1 MEFFEVCYITFF
13 TKFRGNVFKV
23 KDYWY
28 SQNQQELAENT
39 QLQFVQK
46 QSSTPLNR
54 FATSLDIRSLVAQY
68 GTPLYLIDEDT
79 LHAKAH
85 ELHRAY
91 SRFKGPV
98 KVAYSIKANFSPA
111 VVHAFMKDGLT
122 FDLTSLG
129 ELHFIKQCKA
139 DPENVIYTSV
149 TEEAEEYA
157 EVLKSGVRR
166 IVVSSH
172 KGMMNL
178 ALAAGQVGV
187 RPLTMIRVN
196 PEVATDAK
204 VRASY
209 KNGKFGVPFNG
220 GTIDSA
226 TKMVKYLMGSDL
238 LKFEGFHF
246 HLGSQITD
254 FSCYTHALD
263 KMDAFMTKMK
273 KEYPNFQV
281 STFDIGGG
289 TPVFYND
296 PVPTPAEMAQN
307 HLERL
312 NRLAETQGIFTLM
325 IESGRFLVA
334 ESSILVSRIVN
345 TKEYNEHKIV
355 IVDAGYH
362 ILLDAALLKQEY
374 PQEIIPVVDSEDH
387 TTGLATPKN
396 THLAGRLC
404 DTYDVF
410 PLSKASDMS
419 GAEVGNLVTFYNV
432 GAYSVV
438 FNMPFHCQ
446 TKPPIVM
453 KDSDGKYRLVR
464 KGTTYEHLFVEEGG
478 DIA

>member
-1 MEFFEVCYITFF
+1 
-13 TKFRGNVFKV
+13 
-23 KDYWY
+23 
-28 SQNQQELAENT
+28 LAENSQI
-39 QLQFVQK
+39 QLVPK
-46 QSSTPLNR
+46 QTSAQLNR
-54 FATSLDIRSLVAQY
+54 FATPLDVKGLVKQY
-68 GTPLYLIDEDT
+68 GTPLYLVDEDT
-79 LHAKAH
+79 LHAKAR
-85 ELHRAY
+85 ELQRAY
-91 SRFKGPV
+91 SKFKGPV
-98 KVAYSIKANFSPA
+98 NVAYSIKANFSPA
-111 VVHAFMKDGLT
+111 IVRAFMKDGLT

-139 DPENVIYTSV
+139 DPENIIYTSV
-149 TEEAEEYA
+149 TEEAEEYV
-157 EVLKSGVRR
+157 EVLRSGVRR

-187 RPLTMIRVN
+187 RPLTMIRIN

-226 TKMVKYLMGSDL
+226 AKMVKYLMGSDL

-281 STFDIGGG
+281 NTFDIGGG

-307 HLERL
+307 HLARL
-312 NRLAETQGIFTLM
+312 NLLAESHGIFTLM

-374 PQEIIPVVDSEDH
+374 PQEVIPVVDSQDR

-419 GAEVGNLVTFYNV
+419 GADVGNYVSFYNV

-446 TKPPIVM
+446 TKPPVVM

-464 KGTTYEHLFVEEGG
+464 KGTTYEQLFVEEGG
-478 DIA
+478 DIVV

>member
-1 MEFFEVCYITFF
+1 MVE
-13 TKFRGNVFKV
+13 N
-23 KDYWY
+23 
-28 SQNQQELAENT
+28 SQI
-39 QLQFVQK
+39 QLVEK
-46 QSSTPLNR
+46 PTTVNLNR
-54 FATSLDIRSLVAQY
+54 FVKPVDINKLVAQY
-68 GTPLYLIDEDT
+68 GTPLYLIDENT
-79 LHAKAH
+79 LHAKAK

-91 SRFKGPV
+91 SKFNGQV
-98 KVAYSIKANFSPA
+98 KVAYSIKANFTPA
-111 VVHAFMKDGLT
+111 VVKAFMKDGIA

-129 ELHFIKQCKA
+129 ELYFIKRCKA

-149 TEEAEEYA
+149 TEELEEYI
-157 EVLKSGVRR
+157 EVLQSGVRR
-166 IVVSSH
+166 IVVSSFN
-172 KGMMNL
+172 GMTNL
-178 ALAAGQVGV
+178 SKAASKVGLGA
-187 RPLTMIRVN
+187 PLTMIRVN
-196 PEVATDAK
+196 PEVSVKAE

-209 KNGKFGVPFNG
+209 RNSKFGVPFNG

-226 TKMVKYLMGSDL
+226 AKMIKHLMRSDL

-263 KMDAFMTKMK
+263 KMDAFIIKMK
-273 KEYPNFQV
+273 KENPAFQV
-281 STFDIGGG
+281 NTFDIGGG
-289 TPVFYND
+289 TPIFYND
-296 PVPTPAEMAQN
+296 PVPTPAQMAEN
-307 HLERL
+307 HISKL
-312 NRLAETQGIFTLM
+312 NQLAETHGTSTLM

-374 PQEIIPVVDSEDH
+374 PQEVVPVVSDSKDK
-387 TTGLATPKN
+387 TTVLATVKN

-410 PLSKASDMS
+410 PLSKASNLS
-419 GAEVGNLVTFYNV
+419 ESKVGRYISFYNV

-453 KDSDGKYRLVR
+453 KDSDGKFRLVR
-464 KGTTYEHLFVEEGG
+464 KGTTQDQLFREEGG
-478 DIA
+478 ELE

>member
-1 MEFFEVCYITFF
+1 MVENSQVQLV
-13 TKFRGNVFKV
+13 TKPTT
-23 KDYWY
+23 
-28 SQNQQELAENT
+28 AA
-39 QLQFVQK
+39 
-46 QSSTPLNR
+46 LNR
-54 FATSLDIRSLVAQY
+54 FATPLDIKDLVAHY
-68 GTPLYLIDEDT
+68 GTPLYLVDEDT
-79 LHAKAH
+79 LHAKAR
-85 ELHRAY
+85 ELQRAY
-91 SRFKGPV
+91 SKFKGPV

-111 VVHAFMKDGLT
+111 VVKSFMKDGLT

-129 ELHFIKQCKA
+129 ELHFIHQCKA

-149 TEEAEEYA
+149 TEEAEEYV

-166 IVVSSH
+166 VVVSSH
-172 KGMMNL
+172 NGMINL
-178 ALAAGQVGV
+178 AKAAGKVGT
-187 RPLTMIRVN
+187 RPLAMIRVN

-226 TKMVKYLMGSDL
+226 TKMVKHMMGSDL
-238 LKFEGFHF
+238 LRFEGFHF

-273 KEYPNFQV
+273 KENPNFQV
-281 STFDIGGG
+281 NTFDIGGG

-307 HLERL
+307 HVGRL
-312 NRLAETQGIFTLM
+312 NQLAETHGSFTLM

-374 PQEIIPVVDSEDH
+374 PQEVIPVIDAKDR
-387 TTGLATPKN
+387 TTSLAAPKN

-410 PLSKASDMS
+410 PLSKVSDMS
-419 GAEVGNLVTFYNV
+419 GANVDNLVSFYNV

-446 TKPPIVM
+446 TKPPVVM

-464 KGTTYEHLFVEEGG
+464 KGTTYEQLFVEEGG

>member
-1 MEFFEVCYITFF
+1 MVE
-13 TKFRGNVFKV
+13 N
-23 KDYWY
+23 
-28 SQNQQELAENT
+28 SQI
-39 QLQFVQK
+39 QLVEK
-46 QSSTPLNR
+46 PTSVNLNR
-54 FATSLDIRSLVAQY
+54 FVKPVDIHKLVAQY

-79 LHAKAH
+79 LHAKAK
-85 ELHRAY
+85 ELHKAY
-91 SRFKGPV
+91 SKFKGQV
-98 KVAYSIKANFSPA
+98 KVAYSIKANFTPA
-111 VVHAFMKDGLT
+111 VIKAFMKDGIA

-129 ELHFIKQCKA
+129 ELYFIKQCKV
-139 DPENVIYTSV
+139 DPESIIYTSV
-149 TEEAEEYA
+149 TEELEEYI
-157 EVLKSGVRR
+157 EVLQSGVRR
-166 IVVSSH
+166 IVVSSFN
-172 KGMMNL
+172 GMTNL
-178 ALAAGQVGV
+178 AKAASKVC
-187 RPLTMIRVN
+187 RDAMPMPLTMIRVN
-196 PEVATDAK
+196 PEVGVKAE

-209 KNGKFGVPFNG
+209 RNSKFGVPLNG

-226 TKMVKYLMGSDL
+226 AKMVKHLIGSDL

-273 KEYPNFQV
+273 RENPAFQV
-281 STFDIGGG
+281 NTFDIGGG
-289 TPVFYND
+289 TPIFYND
-296 PVPTPAEMAQN
+296 PVPTPAQMAEN
-307 HLERL
+307 HISKL
-312 NRLAETQGIFTLM
+312 NQLAETHGTFTLM

-374 PQEIIPVVDSEDH
+374 PQEVVPVLPHSIDK
-387 TTGLATPKN
+387 TTTATLATVKN

-410 PLSKASDMS
+410 PLSKASNLS
-419 GAEVGNLVTFYNV
+419 ESEVGRYISFYNV

-453 KDSDGKYRLVR
+453 KDSDGKFRLVR
-464 KGTTYEHLFVEEGG
+464 KGTTYEQLFREEGG
-478 DIA
+478 ELE

>member
-1 MEFFEVCYITFF
+1 M
-13 TKFRGNVFKV
+13 
-23 KDYWY
+23 
-28 SQNQQELAENT
+28 AENSQI
-39 QLQFVQK
+39 QLVPK
-46 QSSTPLNR
+46 QTSAPLNR
-54 FATSLDIRSLVAQY
+54 FATPLDVKSLVKQY
-68 GTPLYLIDEDT
+68 GTPLYLVDEDT
-79 LHAKAH
+79 LHAKAR
-85 ELHRAY
+85 ELQRAY
-91 SRFKGPV
+91 SKFKGPV

-111 VVHAFMKDGLT
+111 IVRAFMKDGLT

-139 DPENVIYTSV
+139 DPENIIYTSV
-149 TEEAEEYA
+149 TEEAEEYV
-157 EVLKSGVRR
+157 EVLRSGVRR

-187 RPLTMIRVN
+187 RPLTMIRIN

-226 TKMVKYLMGSDL
+226 AKMVKYLMGSDL

-263 KMDAFMTKMK
+263 KMDAFMMKMK

-281 STFDIGGG
+281 NTFDIGGG

-307 HLERL
+307 HLARL
-312 NRLAETQGIFTLM
+312 NQLAETHGIFTLM

-374 PQEIIPVVDSEDH
+374 PQEVIPVVDGQDR
-387 TTGLATPKN
+387 TTSLATPKN

-419 GAEVGNLVTFYNV
+419 GADVGNYVSFYNV

-446 TKPPIVM
+446 TKPPAVM

-464 KGTTYEHLFVEEGG
+464 KGTTYEQLFVEEGG
-478 DIA
+478 DIVV

>member
-1 MEFFEVCYITFF
+1 LVE
-13 TKFRGNVFKV
+13 N
-23 KDYWY
+23 
-28 SQNQQELAENT
+28 SQI
-39 QLQFVQK
+39 QLVEK
-46 QSSTPLNR
+46 PTTVNLNR
-54 FATSLDIRSLVAQY
+54 FVKPVDINKLVAQY
-68 GTPLYLIDEDT
+68 GTPLYLIDENT
-79 LHAKAH
+79 LHAKAK

-91 SRFKGPV
+91 SKFKGQV
-98 KVAYSIKANFSPA
+98 KVAYSIKANFTPA
-111 VVHAFMKDGLT
+111 VVKAFMKDGIA

-129 ELHFIKQCKA
+129 ELYFIKRCKA

-149 TEEAEEYA
+149 TEELEEYI
-157 EVLKSGVRR
+157 EVLQSGVRR
-166 IVVSSH
+166 IVVSSFN
-172 KGMMNL
+172 GMTNL
-178 ALAAGQVGV
+178 SKAASKVGIGA
-187 RPLTMIRVN
+187 PLTMIRVN
-196 PEVATDAK
+196 PEVGVKAE

-209 KNGKFGVPFNG
+209 RNSKFGVPFNG
-220 GTIDSA
+220 GTIDNA
-226 TKMVKYLMGSDL
+226 AKMIKHLMRSDL

-263 KMDAFMTKMK
+263 KMDAFIIKMK
-273 KEYPNFQV
+273 KENPAFQV
-281 STFDIGGG
+281 NTFDIGGG
-289 TPVFYND
+289 TPIFYND
-296 PVPTPAEMAQN
+296 PVPTPAQMAEN
-307 HLERL
+307 HISKL
-312 NRLAETQGIFTLM
+312 NQLAETHGTSTLM

-374 PQEIIPVVDSEDH
+374 PQEVVPVVSDSKDK
-387 TTGLATPKN
+387 TTVLATVKN

-410 PLSKASDMS
+410 PLSKASNLS
-419 GAEVGNLVTFYNV
+419 ESKVGRYVSFYNV

-453 KDSDGKYRLVR
+453 KDSDGKFRLVR
-464 KGTTYEHLFVEEGG
+464 KGTTHDQLFREEGG
-478 DIA
+478 ELE

>member
-1 MEFFEVCYITFF
+1 LVE
-13 TKFRGNVFKV
+13 N
-23 KDYWY
+23 
-28 SQNQQELAENT
+28 SQV
-39 QLQFVQK
+39 QLVEK
-46 QSSTPLNR
+46 PTTATLNR
-54 FATSLDIRSLVAQY
+54 FVTPFDISKLVAEY
-68 GTPLYLIDEDT
+68 GTPLYLVDEDT
-79 LHAKAH
+79 LHARAK
-85 ELHRAY
+85 ELHSAY
-91 SRFKGPV
+91 LKFKGPV
-98 KVAYSIKANFSPA
+98 KVAYSIKANFTPA
-111 VVHAFMKDGLT
+111 VVKSFMKDGMT

-129 ELHFIKQCKA
+129 ELHFVKQCRA

-149 TEEAEEYA
+149 TEESEEYL
-157 EVLKSGVRR
+157 EVLQSGVRR
-166 IVVSSH
+166 IVVSSFN
-172 KGMMNL
+172 GMANL
-178 ALAAGQVGV
+178 AKAAGKTGI

-196 PEVATDAK
+196 PEVGVKAE

-209 KNGKFGVPFNG
+209 RNGKFGVPFNG

-226 TKMVKYLMGSDL
+226 TKMVKHIMGSDL

-254 FSCYTHALD
+254 FSCFTHALD
-263 KMDAFMTKMK
+263 KMDTFMTKMK
-273 KEYPNFQV
+273 KEHPAFHVN
-281 STFDIGGG
+281 TFDIGGG

-296 PVPTPAEMAQN
+296 PVPTPAQMAEN
-307 HLERL
+307 HVSRL
-312 NRLAETQGIFTLM
+312 NQLAETHDTFTLM
-325 IESGRFLVA
+325 IESGRYLVA

-374 PQEIIPVVDSEDH
+374 PQEVVPVVDSKDR
-387 TTGLATPKN
+387 TTALTTVKN

-410 PLSKASDMS
+410 PLSKVSDLS
-419 GAEVGNLVTFYNV
+419 ESDVGRYVSFYNV

-453 KDSDGKYRLVR
+453 KDSDGKFRLVR
-464 KGTTYEHLFVEEGG
+464 KGTSYEHLFVEEGG
-478 DIA
+478 DLA

>member
-1 MEFFEVCYITFF
+1 MVE
-13 TKFRGNVFKV
+13 N
-23 KDYWY
+23 
-28 SQNQQELAENT
+28 SQI
-39 QLQFVQK
+39 QLVEK
-46 QSSTPLNR
+46 PTAVNLNR
-54 FATSLDIRSLVAQY
+54 FVKPIDINKLVGQY
-68 GTPLYLIDEDT
+68 GTPLYLVDEDT
-79 LHAKAH
+79 LHAKAK
-85 ELHRAY
+85 ELHKAY
-91 SRFKGPV
+91 SKFKGQV
-98 KVAYSIKANFSPA
+98 KVAYSIKANFTPA
-111 VVHAFMKDGLT
+111 VVKAFMKDGMA

-129 ELHFIKQCKA
+129 ELHFIKQCKT

-149 TEEAEEYA
+149 TEELEEYI
-157 EVLKSGVRR
+157 EVLQSGVRR
-166 IVVSSH
+166 IVVSSFN
-172 KGMMNL
+172 GMTNL
-178 ALAAGQVGV
+178 AKAASKVGGGV
-187 RPLTMIRVN
+187 IPLTMIRVN
-196 PEVATDAK
+196 PEVGVKAE

-209 KNGKFGVPFNG
+209 RNSKFGVPFNG

-226 TKMVKYLMGSDL
+226 AKMVKHLMGSDL

-263 KMDAFMTKMK
+263 KMDAFIIKMK
-273 KEYPNFQV
+273 KENPAFQV
-281 STFDIGGG
+281 NTFDIGGG
-289 TPVFYND
+289 TPIFYND
-296 PVPTPAEMAQN
+296 PVPTPAQMAEN
-307 HLERL
+307 HISKL
-312 NRLAETQGIFTLM
+312 NQLAEMHGTFTLM

-374 PQEIIPVVDSEDH
+374 PQEVVPIVPDSKDK
-387 TTGLATPKN
+387 TATLATIKN

-410 PLSKASDMS
+410 PLSKVSDLS
-419 GAEVGNLVTFYNV
+419 ESEVGRYVSFYNV

-453 KDSDGKYRLVR
+453 KDSDGKFRLVR
-464 KGTTYEHLFVEEGG
+464 KGTTYDHLFHEEGG
-478 DIA
+478 ELE

>member
-1 MEFFEVCYITFF
+1 LVE
-13 TKFRGNVFKV
+13 N
-23 KDYWY
+23 
-28 SQNQQELAENT
+28 SQI
-39 QLQFVQK
+39 QLVEK
-46 QSSTPLNR
+46 PTTVNLNR
-54 FATSLDIRSLVAQY
+54 FVRPIDINKLVAQY

-79 LHAKAH
+79 LHAKVK
-85 ELHRAY
+85 ELHKAY
-91 SRFKGPV
+91 SKFKGQV
-98 KVAYSIKANFSPA
+98 KVAYSIKANFTPA
-111 VVHAFMKDGLT
+111 VIKAFMKDGIA

-129 ELHFIKQCKA
+129 ELYFIKQCKA

-149 TEEAEEYA
+149 TEELEEYI
-157 EVLKSGVRR
+157 EVLQSGVRR
-166 IVVSSH
+166 IVVSSFN
-172 KGMMNL
+172 GMANL
-178 ALAAGQVGV
+178 SKAASKVGGGSAAAA
-187 RPLTMIRVN
+187 PLTMVRVN
-196 PEVATDAK
+196 PEVGVKAE

-209 KNGKFGVPFNG
+209 RNSKFGVPFNG

-226 TKMVKYLMGSDL
+226 AKMIKHLMGSDL

-263 KMDAFMTKMK
+263 KMDTFITKMK
-273 KEYPNFQV
+273 KENPAFQV
-281 STFDIGGG
+281 NTFDIGGG
-289 TPVFYND
+289 TPIFYND
-296 PVPTPAEMAQN
+296 PVPTPAQMAEN
-307 HLERL
+307 HISRL
-312 NRLAETQGIFTLM
+312 NQLAETHGTSTLM

-374 PQEIIPVVDSEDH
+374 PQEVVPVVSDSKDKASS
-387 TTGLATPKN
+387 LATVKN

-410 PLSKASDMS
+410 PLSKVSNLS
-419 GAEVGNLVTFYNV
+419 ESEVGRYVSFYNV

-453 KDSDGKYRLVR
+453 KDSDGKFRLVR
-464 KGTTYEHLFVEEGG
+464 KGTTYDQLFLEEGG
-478 DIA
+478 ELE